1 MPLPLL
7 TIAIPV
13 LHASG
18 GWIASTAATGYLAGT
33 LSGTWIGAFVL
44 GNSSLLSGLGLISAA
59 GLYGAAS
66 SGLAALAGGAAT
78 GASAALAAVGLGGV
92 ANALGIAPVAT
103 FLGLTPAGWAI
114 AGGAGVLAVTLGSY
128 FTLRI
133 MRELNE
139 EREKGGLE
147 PITLLQILEEVEVL
161 ESESM
166 QHILERLEKEISNLS
181 LSDDRESVAIDGET
195 YTVAR
200 LKYIM
205 NEDGSE
211 EIHSVPRIGKSSS
224 ILQIKAAN
232 EVETGPSHPGD
243 FIRNAVLKAHELDEA
258 GAAKRLGMDLTGV
271 CDLLDGKS
279 AISPELALRMEEEF
293 GLNMEMLLHMQ
304 AVHSAAQMRRERR
317 RQQGPDS
324 SAN

>member
-13 LHASG
+13 VHGAG
-18 GWIASTAATGYLAGT
+18 GWIAYAGAGYLAGT
-33 LSGTWIGAFVL
+33 YSSTWIGAFVL
-44 GNSSLLSGLGLISAA
+44 GNGSLLSGLGLISAA

-66 SGLAALAGGAAT
+66 GGLTALAGGAAA
-78 GASAALAAVGLGGV
+78 GMGAALAAVGLGGV

-103 FLGLTPAGWAI
+103 FLGLTPAGWTI
-114 AGGAGVLAVTLGSY
+114 AGGAGVLAATLGSY

-133 MRELNE
+133 MGKLNE

-147 PITLLQILEEVEVL
+147 PITLLQILEEAAAL

-166 QHILERLEKEISNLS
+166 QSILERLEKEIDTLS
-181 LSDDRESVAIDGET
+181 LSDDRESVAIDGKT
-195 YTVAR
+195 CPVAR
-200 LKYIM
+200 LKYIV

-211 EIHSVPRIGKSSS
+211 EIIYVPRIGKSSS
-224 ILQIKAAN
+224 ILQTKAAN

-243 FIRNAVLKAHELDEA
+243 FIRNAVKARGWDEA
-258 GAAKRLGMDLTGV
+258 GAAERLGMALNEF

-279 AISPELALRMEEEF
+279 AISPETALRLEEEV
-293 GLNMEMLLHMQ
+293 GLSMEMLLHMQ
-304 AVHSAAQMRRERR
+304 AVHSAAQMRRKRR

-324 SAN
+324 SAD